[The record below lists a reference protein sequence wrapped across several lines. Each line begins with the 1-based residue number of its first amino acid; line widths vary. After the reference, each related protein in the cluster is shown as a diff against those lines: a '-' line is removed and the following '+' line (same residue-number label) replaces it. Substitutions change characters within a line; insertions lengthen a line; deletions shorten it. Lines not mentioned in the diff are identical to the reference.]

1 MFSILLLATWLVGAL
16 AQTKTTTNLFQ
27 GSLISPSATII
38 GGAITTGIAGSI
50 IEVNSCGT
58 TTYAIICTEASLCL
72 ANATYYVTQGPTTI
86 LVSYSTSANGTA
98 GTARESCSV
107 DHSTYAIC
115 TETVVYDVAGS
126 KTTVSTTAAASGTDL
141 AYATFPITA
150 GAEKIARPTGKCGTA
165 TALGGVAV
173 VKVLVLPAA
182 AAVAVVAGALV

>member
-107 DHSTYAIC
+107 DHSTYAIL
-115 TETVVYDVAGS
+115 VYDVAGS